1 MIMLFDN
8 ILGFVVMVSL
18 LVMYVKLHPKRS
30 EVINENDEESAGL
43 VNEGNS
49 DYGSNEINIIS

>member
-1 MIMLFDN
+1 MLFDN

-18 LVMYVKLHPKRS
+18 LVMYLKLHPKWS
-30 EVINENDEESAGL
+30 EVINGNDEESAGL

>member
-1 MIMLFDN
+1 MLFDN

-30 EVINENDEESAGL
+30 EVISENDEESAGL